1 MKHDA
6 DHVRPVAFLGLDLWP
21 LVGFL
26 QISWLPESKSHS
38 AIIRCSQTKKIS
50 GIHRGSTPQICLV
63 STANQCD
70 HWHLASAKVKCIFS

>member
-38 AIIRCSQTKKIS
+38 EMLTDQENIRHSQRFHTS
-50 GIHRGSTPQICLV
+50 NLSCLN
-63 STANQCD
+63 SQ
-70 HWHLASAKVKCIFS
+70 SM